1 MVTKPN
7 QTDLEF
13 FVKRHPELVSGSHS
27 RGKGANPNQRQH
39 DKISLLRTQSGSALV
54 VALIMMI
61 VITMIGLASSYTSIY
76 EIIASGNKRASTSAF
91 YGADAQA
98 VAITADPAKFP
109 KNAIISIPPST
120 LSFGGGGVSTKGNV
134 LDTVP
139 KKAPVGKG
147 MGATASYLHFQI
159 QAVGTDSSGTKTTIV
174 EEVVRVLPTAQ

>member
-1 MVTKPN
+1 MVTNPK

-27 RGKGANPNQRQH
+27 RGKGVKPNQLQH
-39 DKISLLRTQSGSALV
+39 DKIGLLRTQSGSALV

-98 VAITADPAKFP
+98 VAITANPGNFP
-109 KNAIISIPPST
+109 KNANNSIPQST
-120 LSFGGGGVSTKGNV
+120 LSFGGGAV
-134 LDTVP
+134 L
-139 KKAPVGKG
+139 
-147 MGATASYLHFQI
+147 
-159 QAVGTDSSGTKTTIV
+159 
-174 EEVVRVLPTAQ
+174 VLRETS

>member
-7 QTDLEF
+7 QPDLEF

-27 RGKGANPNQRQH
+27 RGKGAKPNHLQQ
-39 DKISLLRTQSGSALV
+39 DKTQSGSALV
-54 VALIMMI
+54 VALIIMI

-98 VAITADPAKFP
+98 VAITANTANFP
-109 KNAIISIPPST
+109 KNAIISIPQST
-120 LSFGGGGVSTKGNV
+120 LSFGGGVSTKGNI
-134 LDTVP
+134 LDTGP

-147 MGATASYLHFQI
+147 MSATASYLHFEI
-159 QAVGTDSSGTKTTIV
+159 QAVGTESSGTKTTVV